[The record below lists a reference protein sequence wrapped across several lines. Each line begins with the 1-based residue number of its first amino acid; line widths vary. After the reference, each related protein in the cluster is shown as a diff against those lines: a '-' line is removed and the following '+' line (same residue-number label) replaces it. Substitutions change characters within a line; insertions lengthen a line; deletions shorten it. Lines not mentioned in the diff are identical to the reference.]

1 MEEHRNKV
9 SKLHAIQSQNIGEFT
24 SNISKNTSKLTSRTD
39 QNEPL
44 MGAMGGGLPSA
55 SSSARVG
62 EYTWERYAG
71 RGDGGRVVLN
81 SDRRANPPKGL
92 LARL

>member
-1 MEEHRNKV
+1 
-9 SKLHAIQSQNIGEFT
+9 
-24 SNISKNTSKLTSRTD
+24 
-39 QNEPL
+39 

-92 LARL
+92 LARLWAKTGNVGDIGDIGKTIGETIGRY